1 MLIGTNI
8 FCQIKRFITRPQS
21 RSYPQ
26 RFTITSGRKK
36 KREAQREKE
45 REKMKAD
52 FNLLDIKVSK
62 LRENALLELFKYA
75 LKQLGIDK
83 LCIRKL

>member
-1 MLIGTNI
+1 
-8 FCQIKRFITRPQS
+8 
-21 RSYPQ
+21 
-26 RFTITSGRKK
+26 
-36 KREAQREKE
+36 
-45 REKMKAD
+45 MKAD